1 MQLHWYAETPARRS
15 RQIAADLLAVLAFGL
30 CFWLGSSIHDLTAEL
45 AGPGRTLESAGSEL
59 ADQFT
64 EAGSAAA
71 EVPLVGGP
79 LQEALQRGSAAGR
92 SIEDAGVEQ
101 QRAVGRLATTLGW
114 VSGGTP
120 ALVVLALWLPRRLR
134 FARRAGHAH
143 RLRGSGAGLD
153 VFAFRA
159 LARQPIGV
167 LARLPKDPAAGWRDR
182 DPEVI
187 AALADLELRQLGLRS
202 ARD

>member
-15 RQIAADLLAVLAFGL
+15 RQIMADLLAALAFLL
-30 CFWLGSSIHDLTAEL
+30 CFWLGSSVHDMTAKL
-45 AGPGRTLESAGSEL
+45 AGPGRTLESAGSDL

-64 EAGSAAA
+64 DAGTAASD
-71 EVPLVGGP
+71 VPLVGGQ
-79 LQEALQRGSAAGR
+79 LQDALERGSAAGH
-92 SIEDAGVEQ
+92 SIEDAGIEQ
-101 QRAVGRLATTLGW
+101 QRAVGTLATTLGW

-134 FARRAGHAH
+134 YARRAGHAH
-143 RLRGSGAGLD
+143 RLRGTGAGLD

-159 LARQPIGV
+159 LARQPVSV
-167 LARLPKDPAAGWRDR
+167 LARLPKDPAAGWRER

-187 AALADLELRQLGLRS
+187 AALADLELRQLGLRG
-202 ARD
+202 AR